1 MSFSPFIFPENLIVP
16 SLPSEKS
23 KTSLLKVGFCSIILA
38 FFPRLFNIA
47 CCNK

>member
-23 KTSLLKVGFCSIILA
+23 KTDLLNV
-38 FFPRLFNIA
+38 
-47 CCNK
+47 